1 MGNHT
6 AIPYLVKDARPGLAT
21 HGAVVFLA
29 FAAADGTARR
39 VTLVLTGDSGDRVAG
54 AARLTALLRLS
65 SEQAGRG
72 DMA

>member
-1 MGNHT
+1 MT
-6 AIPYLVKDARPGLAT
+6 DRTIPYLVKDARPGLAT

-39 VTLVLTGDSGDRVAG
+39 VVLVLTASSGDRVAG
-54 AARLTALLRLS
+54 AASLPALPRFS
-65 SEQAGRG
+65 AEEAGRG